1 MKILVPVKRVVDY
14 NVKVRVKN
22 DNSGVELENVKMSMN
37 PFDEIAVEEALRLKE
52 KGIANEVVAI
62 SIGASQVQET
72 IRNALAM
79 GADSGIFVES
89 NNNLE
94 PLNIA
99 KIISSIAKKENID
112 LMILGK
118 QAIDDDMNATGQMI
132 AGLLNWPQATFAS
145 KVEISGKTAKVSREV
160 DGGIENIEISN
171 RINLEYIDVTLPPN
185 ISENGK
191 IHPISQTMFN
201 IIEIFGNLNY
211 AVETGPDIETD
222 FNNFTA
228 LNIPEHHP
236 AREMQDTFYV
246 QDNGDK
252 NVLRTHTS
260 PVQVRTMLN
269 TKPPIKIIVPGRTYR
284 SDSDAT
290 HAPMFHQVEG
300 LVVDT
305 SSTMVDL
312 KSTLVSFLEE
322 FFEVKNLQYRFR
334 PSYFPFTEPS
344 AEMDVAY
351 TKVNNK
357 IKIGEGDKWLEILG
371 CGMVNPVVL
380 DNCNIDSTQYQGFA
394 FGMGIERLSMLKYG
408 ITELRSFFDPNYRW
422 LDHYGFSILDNQTRS
437 GL

>member
-1 MKILVPVKRVVDY
+1 MALAEDKNNILNKIKSAVSLD
-14 NVKVRVKN
+14 
-22 DNSGVELENVKMSMN
+22 DLEKIRLYYLGKKGLI
-37 PFDEIAVEEALRLKE
+37 PEALKGLGSLSIEE
-52 KGIANEVVAI
+52 KKSKGQELNIIKKLIE
-62 SIGASQVQET
+62 ET
-72 IRNALAM
+72 IK
-79 GADSGIFVES
+79 DQ
-89 NNNLE
+89 
-94 PLNIA
+94 
-99 KIISSIAKKENID
+99 KIN
-112 LMILGK
+112 
-118 QAIDDDMNATGQMI
+118 
-132 AGLLNWPQATFAS
+132 
-145 KVEISGKTAKVSREV
+145 
-160 DGGIENIEISN
+160 IENKEIEKKLNS
-171 RINLEYIDVTLPPN
+171 ETIDVTLPPN
-185 ISENGK
+185 ISEQGK
-191 IHPISQTMFN
+191 IHPISQTIFS

-211 AVETGPDIETD
+211 VVETGPDIETD

-236 AREMQDTFYV
+236 AREMQDTFYI
-246 QDNGDK
+246 NGDGSN

-300 LVVDT
+300 LVVDE

-312 KSTLVSFLEE
+312 KSTLVTFLEE

-357 IKIGEGDKWLEILG
+357 IKIGEGDDWLEILG
-371 CGMVNPVVL
+371 CGMVNPIVL
-380 DNCNIDSTQYQGFA
+380 ENCNIDSKKYQGFA

-408 ITELRSFFDPNYRW
+408 ISDLRSFFDPNYRW
-422 LDHYGFSILDNQTRS
+422 LEHYGFSVLDSQTRS